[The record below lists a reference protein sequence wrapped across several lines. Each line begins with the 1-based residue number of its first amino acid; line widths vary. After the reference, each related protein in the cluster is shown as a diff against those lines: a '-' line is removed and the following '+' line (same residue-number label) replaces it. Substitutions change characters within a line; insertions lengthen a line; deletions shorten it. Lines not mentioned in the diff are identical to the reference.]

1 MSFWIIIQ
9 NKKRR
14 IQEAEN
20 TKIINEINIKNQELE
35 RKLLNDKLEFSQ
47 EHLIY
52 FANQLNKIESFIKVL
67 QKTTNNIDQISQEE
81 ISDIKLKFSGLIN
94 NQLYLKK
101 LQSLTTKINQDFYW
115 KIRKMYPN
123 ITKDDEQLLS
133 FLVLEMTSKEISGI
147 LNITTN
153 SVHTKRYRLRK
164 KLQLKSQESF
174 IDFYNR
180 INSEI
185 KSPLATL

>member
-1 MSFWIIIQ
+1 
-9 NKKRR
+9 
-14 IQEAEN
+14 
-20 TKIINEINIKNQELE
+20 
-35 RKLLNDKLEFSQ
+35 
-47 EHLIY
+47 HLIY